1 MDKSSVSRTLLTT
14 TLFPTSYP
22 SYIAVT
28 IYFPGF
34 KLRFSGF
41 DDEWKKSNLGNI
53 SSNEMYGMNS
63 AAKDYDGFNKYIRI
77 TDISETSNK
86 FIPNPLTSPDGD
98 LEDKYKLKKGDIV
111 FARTGASTGKTYL
124 YDDNDRNLYFA
135 GFLIKFH
142 IDNADPKFIFYNT
155 LKEEYLNWV
164 SVMSVRSGQPGIN
177 SNEYKKLPIILPSLD
192 EQNKISNFLTSIDK
206 KIDLLERKH
215 QFYQEFKKFLMQQ
228 IFTQKLRF
236 DDNCQYKTKQ
246 VKDFLIES
254 KIEGIDDINKRLTV
268 KLNLKGITVR
278 ESKTIE
284 IEGATKQFI
293 RKTGQFIYGKQNL
306 HKGAFGIIPKELD
319 GYLTSSDIPSFDFK
333 GGIKPK
339 WFYYY
344 FARKSFYEKLENLS
358 TGTGSK
364 RISPKE
370 FLNIKIIVPEFKEQH
385 KIVCLLEKFD
395 EKINGI
401 SNQIVQMNMFK
412 KSLLQQMFVVQL
424 ILSLLQNKKH
434 I

>member
-1 MDKSSVSRTLLTT
+1 MSEEKLV
-14 TLFPTSYP
+14 P
-22 SYIAVT
+22 
-28 IYFPGF
+28 

-215 QFYQEFKKFLMQQ
+215 QFYQEFKKYLMQQ

-333 GGIKPK
+333 EGIEPK

-395 EKINGI
+395 EKINEI

-412 KSLLQQMFVVQL
+412 KSLLQQMFV
-424 ILSLLQNKKH
+424 
-434 I
+434 

>member
-1 MDKSSVSRTLLTT
+1 M
-14 TLFPTSYP
+14 
-22 SYIAVT
+22 
-28 IYFPGF
+28 
-34 KLRFSGF
+34 RFSGF
-41 DDEWKKSNLGNI
+41 DDEWNEVTLNDVATFSKGKGISKNDISNYGIECVRYGELYTKY
-53 SSNEMYGMNS
+53 NEMIYNIESKTDLDKNELKLSEKNDILIPCSGETAIDLATASCIQKDQVAIGGDITVIKTNQYAPFITYYLNQKKTEIAKYAQGVSIVHLYPKDFKVMN
-63 AAKDYDGFNKYIRI
+63 IRI
-77 TDISETSNK
+77 PS
-86 FIPNPLTSPDGD
+86 
-98 LEDKYKLKKGDIV
+98 
-111 FARTGASTGKTYL
+111 
-124 YDDNDRNLYFA
+124 
-135 GFLIKFH
+135 
-142 IDNADPKFIFYNT
+142 
-155 LKEEYLNWV
+155 
-164 SVMSVRSGQPGIN
+164 IN
-177 SNEYKKLPIILPSLD
+177 EQKMIIR
-192 EQNKISNFLTSIDK
+192 
-206 KIDLLERKH
+206 LLEEITKKE
-215 QFYQEFKKFLMQQ
+215 QLLESKYQQYQEFKKYLMQQ

-333 GGIKPK
+333 GGIEPK

>member
-1 MDKSSVSRTLLTT
+1 MSEEKLV
-14 TLFPTSYP
+14 P
-22 SYIAVT
+22 
-28 IYFPGF
+28 
-34 KLRFSGF
+34 KLRFLEFTDEWSEHKFENIFDIKNGLNKGKDYF
-41 DDEWKKSNLGNI
+41 GEGIRILNYMDVNKYELNTENTIKGLVELTDDEIERYSVKPNDL
-53 SSNEMYGMNS
+53 
-63 AAKDYDGFNKYIRI
+63 FFTR
-77 TDISETSNK
+77 TSETSEE
-86 FIPNPLTSPDGD
+86 IGLTSAYMGNTI
-98 LEDKYKLKKGDIV
+98 KCV
-111 FARTGASTGKTYL
+111 FS
-124 YDDNDRNLYFA
+124 
-135 GFLIKFH
+135 GFLLRARPKIDLNSLFFAYYLRSPRQRNNIIKFSS
-142 IDNADPKFIFYNT
+142 ITTRALI
-155 LKEEYLNWV
+155 
-164 SVMSVRSGQPGIN
+164 SGGNLSKMKIK
-177 SNEYKKLPIILPSLD
+177 YPSIE
-192 EQNKISNFLTSIDK
+192 EQNKIANLFLILDK
-206 KIDLLERKH
+206 KVELLEKKYRE
-215 QFYQEFKKFLMQQ
+215 YQCFKKYLMQKLFAQ
-228 IFTQKLRF
+228 ELRF

-333 GGIKPK
+333 GGIEPK

-412 KSLLQQMFVVQL
+412 KSLLQQMFV
-424 ILSLLQNKKH
+424 
-434 I
+434 

>member
-1 MDKSSVSRTLLTT
+1 MSEEKLV
-14 TLFPTSYP
+14 P
-22 SYIAVT
+22 
-28 IYFPGF
+28 

-41 DDEWKKSNLGNI
+41 DDEWIIKKLNDVSDVNPKTRELPEKFVYIDLDSVNHGILTKFNQITKNEAPSRAQRCLNVNDILFQTVRPYQMNNLFFELYDGEYVASTGYAQIKSKIVPKFLYYYLHYNKFVNEVLNRCTGTSYPAINSNDLKKI
-53 SSNEMYGMNS
+53 KIKIPSSSNEQRL
-63 AAKDYDGFNKYIRI
+63 I
-77 TDISETSNK
+77 
-86 FIPNPLTSPDGD
+86 GD
-98 LEDKYKLKKGDIV
+98 LFYKLDQKIELLKDKYN
-111 FARTGASTGKTYL
+111 Y
-124 YDDNDRNLYFA
+124 
-135 GFLIKFH
+135 
-142 IDNADPKFIFYNT
+142 
-155 LKEEYLNWV
+155 
-164 SVMSVRSGQPGIN
+164 
-177 SNEYKKLPIILPSLD
+177 
-192 EQNKISNFLTSIDK
+192 
-206 KIDLLERKH
+206 
-215 QFYQEFKKFLMQQ
+215 YQDFKKFLMQQ

-254 KIEGIDDINKRLTV
+254 KIESIDDINKRLTV

-333 GGIKPK
+333 EGIEPK

-395 EKINGI
+395 EKINEI

-412 KSLLQQMFVVQL
+412 KSLLQQMFV
-424 ILSLLQNKKH
+424 
-434 I
+434 

>member
-1 MDKSSVSRTLLTT
+1 M
-14 TLFPTSYP
+14 
-22 SYIAVT
+22 
-28 IYFPGF
+28 
-34 KLRFSGF
+34 RFSGF
-41 DDEWKKSNLGNI
+41 DDEWKTYKLKDLLHNKSSSISINQLDDNVGNYPLYGASGFLKCIDFYEMDSDYISIVKDGSGVGNI
-53 SSNEMYGMNS
+53 SFHEKNTSVVNTS
-63 AAKDYDGFNKYIRI
+63 QYILPK
-77 TDISETSNK
+77 E
-86 FIPNPLTSPDGD
+86 
-98 LEDKYKLKKGDIV
+98 
-111 FARTGASTGKTYL
+111 
-124 YDDNDRNLYFA
+124 NLN
-135 GFLIKFH
+135 IH
-142 IDNADPKFIFYNT
+142 FIFYLLQTIN
-155 LKEEYLNWV
+155 LNK
-164 SVMSVRSGQPGIN
+164 
-177 SNEYKKLPIILPSLD
+177 YKTGSTIPHIYFKDYSIEKVKIPKYD
-192 EQNKISNFLTSIDK
+192 EQK
-206 KIDLLERKH
+206 KIGILLKNLDAKIEILDNKL
-215 QFYQEFKKFLMQQ
+215 QMCQNFKKYLMQQ

-333 GGIKPK
+333 GGIEPK

-412 KSLLQQMFVVQL
+412 KSLLQQMFVSMRTMV
-424 ILSLLQNKKH
+424 S
-434 I
+434 

>member
-1 MDKSSVSRTLLTT
+1 M
-14 TLFPTSYP
+14 
-22 SYIAVT
+22 
-28 IYFPGF
+28 
-34 KLRFSGF
+34 RFSGF
-41 DDEWKKSNLGNI
+41 TDEWNEVTLNDVATFSKGKGISKNDISNYGIECVRYGELYTKY
-53 SSNEMYGMNS
+53 NEMIYNIESKTDLDKNELKLSEKNDILIPCSGETAIDLATASCIQKDQVAIGGDITVIKTNQYAPFITYYLNQKKTEIAKYAQGVSIVHLYPKDFKVMN
-63 AAKDYDGFNKYIRI
+63 IRI
-77 TDISETSNK
+77 PS
-86 FIPNPLTSPDGD
+86 
-98 LEDKYKLKKGDIV
+98 
-111 FARTGASTGKTYL
+111 
-124 YDDNDRNLYFA
+124 
-135 GFLIKFH
+135 
-142 IDNADPKFIFYNT
+142 
-155 LKEEYLNWV
+155 
-164 SVMSVRSGQPGIN
+164 IN
-177 SNEYKKLPIILPSLD
+177 EQKMIIR
-192 EQNKISNFLTSIDK
+192 
-206 KIDLLERKH
+206 LLEEITKKE
-215 QFYQEFKKFLMQQ
+215 QLLESKYQQYQEFKKYLMQQ

-254 KIEGIDDINKRLTV
+254 KIESIDDINKRLTV

-333 GGIKPK
+333 EGIEPK

-395 EKINGI
+395 EKINEI

>member
-1 MDKSSVSRTLLTT
+1 M
-14 TLFPTSYP
+14 
-22 SYIAVT
+22 
-28 IYFPGF
+28 
-34 KLRFSGF
+34 RFSGF
-41 DDEWKKSNLGNI
+41 DDEWIEEKLGNLVQIKSGECTKNLITGIDNSIPYFKVEQLNNSLKYQIKTPYFINDKSKIVNKGSIIFPKRGAAILLNKIRILNQDSFMDTNLMTLTPNNKLYNEFLYYFIYKENLSKIADTTSIPQLNNKHIKPYPIKLPSFEEQLKISKFI
-53 SSNEMYGMNS
+53 SSVDKKVALLSQNLEI
-63 AAKDYDGFNKYIRI
+63 FN
-77 TDISETSNK
+77 D
-86 FIPNPLTSPDGD
+86 F
-98 LEDKYKLKKGDIV
+98 KKG
-111 FARTGASTGKTYL
+111 
-124 YDDNDRNLYFA
+124 
-135 GFLIKFH
+135 
-142 IDNADPKFIFYNT
+142 
-155 LKEEYLNWV
+155 
-164 SVMSVRSGQPGIN
+164 
-177 SNEYKKLPIILPSLD
+177 
-192 EQNKISNFLTSIDK
+192 
-206 KIDLLERKH
+206 LL
-215 QFYQEFKKFLMQQ
+215 QQ

-268 KLNLKGITVR
+268 KLNLNGITVR

-333 GGIKPK
+333 GGIEPK

-385 KIVCLLEKFD
+385 KIVCLFEKFD

>member
-1 MDKSSVSRTLLTT
+1 MSEEKLV
-14 TLFPTSYP
+14 P
-22 SYIAVT
+22 
-28 IYFPGF
+28 

-41 DDEWKKSNLGNI
+41 TDEWNEVTLNDVATFSKGKGISKNDISNYGIECVRYGELYTKY
-53 SSNEMYGMNS
+53 NEMIYNIESKTDLDKNELKLSEKNDILIPCSGETAIDLATASCIQKDQVAIGGDITVIKTNQYAPFITYYLNQKKTEIAKYAQGVSIVHLYPKDFKVMN
-63 AAKDYDGFNKYIRI
+63 IRI
-77 TDISETSNK
+77 PS
-86 FIPNPLTSPDGD
+86 
-98 LEDKYKLKKGDIV
+98 
-111 FARTGASTGKTYL
+111 
-124 YDDNDRNLYFA
+124 
-135 GFLIKFH
+135 
-142 IDNADPKFIFYNT
+142 
-155 LKEEYLNWV
+155 
-164 SVMSVRSGQPGIN
+164 IN
-177 SNEYKKLPIILPSLD
+177 EQKMIIR
-192 EQNKISNFLTSIDK
+192 
-206 KIDLLERKH
+206 LLEEITKKE
-215 QFYQEFKKFLMQQ
+215 QLLESKYQQYQEFKKYLMQQ

-333 GGIKPK
+333 EGIEPK

-395 EKINGI
+395 EKINEI

-412 KSLLQQMFVVQL
+412 KSLLQQMFV
-424 ILSLLQNKKH
+424 
-434 I
+434 

>member
-1 MDKSSVSRTLLTT
+1 MSEEKLV
-14 TLFPTSYP
+14 P
-22 SYIAVT
+22 
-28 IYFPGF
+28 

-41 DDEWKKSNLGNI
+41 TDEWNEVTLNDVATFSKGKGISKNDISNYGIECVRYGELYTKY
-53 SSNEMYGMNS
+53 NEMIYNIESKTDLDKNELKLSEKNDILIPCSGETAIDLATASCIQKDQVAIGGDITVIKTNQYAPFITYYLNQKKTEIAKYAQGVSIVHLYPKDFKVMN
-63 AAKDYDGFNKYIRI
+63 IRI
-77 TDISETSNK
+77 PS
-86 FIPNPLTSPDGD
+86 
-98 LEDKYKLKKGDIV
+98 
-111 FARTGASTGKTYL
+111 
-124 YDDNDRNLYFA
+124 
-135 GFLIKFH
+135 
-142 IDNADPKFIFYNT
+142 
-155 LKEEYLNWV
+155 
-164 SVMSVRSGQPGIN
+164 IN
-177 SNEYKKLPIILPSLD
+177 EQKMIIR
-192 EQNKISNFLTSIDK
+192 
-206 KIDLLERKH
+206 LLEEITKKE
-215 QFYQEFKKFLMQQ
+215 QLLESKYQQYQEFKKYLMQQ

-254 KIEGIDDINKRLTV
+254 KIESIDDINKRLTV

-333 GGIKPK
+333 EGIEPK

-395 EKINGI
+395 EKINEI
-401 SNQIVQMNMFK
+401 SNLNFCVKICCIKNFL
-412 KSLLQQMFVVQL
+412 KS
-424 ILSLLQNKKH
+424 
-434 I
+434 

>member
-1 MDKSSVSRTLLTT
+1 MSEEKLV
-14 TLFPTSYP
+14 P
-22 SYIAVT
+22 
-28 IYFPGF
+28 

-41 DDEWKKSNLGNI
+41 DDEWIEEKLGNLVQIKSGECTKNLITGIDNSIPYFKVEQLNNSLKYQIKTPYFINDKSKIVNKGSIIFPKRGAAILLNKIRILNQDSFMDTNLMTLTPNNKLYNEFLYYFIYKENLSKIADTTSIPQLNNKHIKPYPIKLPSFEEQLKISKFI
-53 SSNEMYGMNS
+53 SSVDKKVALLSQNLEI
-63 AAKDYDGFNKYIRI
+63 FN
-77 TDISETSNK
+77 D
-86 FIPNPLTSPDGD
+86 F
-98 LEDKYKLKKGDIV
+98 KKG
-111 FARTGASTGKTYL
+111 
-124 YDDNDRNLYFA
+124 
-135 GFLIKFH
+135 
-142 IDNADPKFIFYNT
+142 
-155 LKEEYLNWV
+155 
-164 SVMSVRSGQPGIN
+164 
-177 SNEYKKLPIILPSLD
+177 
-192 EQNKISNFLTSIDK
+192 
-206 KIDLLERKH
+206 LL
-215 QFYQEFKKFLMQQ
+215 QQ

-333 GGIKPK
+333 GGIEPK

-412 KSLLQQMFVVQL
+412 KSLLQQMFV
-424 ILSLLQNKKH
+424 
-434 I
+434 

>member
-1 MDKSSVSRTLLTT
+1 MSEEKLV
-14 TLFPTSYP
+14 P
-22 SYIAVT
+22 
-28 IYFPGF
+28 

-41 DDEWKKSNLGNI
+41 DDEWIEEKLGNLVQIKSGECTKNLITGIDNSIPYFKVEQLNNSLKYQIKTPYFINDKSKIVNKGSIIFPKRGAAILLNKIRILNQDSFMDTNLMTLTPNNKLYNEFLYYFIYKENLSKIADTTSIPQLNNKHIKPYPIKLPSFEEQLKISKFI
-53 SSNEMYGMNS
+53 SSVDKKVSLLSQNLEI
-63 AAKDYDGFNKYIRI
+63 FN
-77 TDISETSNK
+77 D
-86 FIPNPLTSPDGD
+86 F
-98 LEDKYKLKKGDIV
+98 KKG
-111 FARTGASTGKTYL
+111 
-124 YDDNDRNLYFA
+124 
-135 GFLIKFH
+135 
-142 IDNADPKFIFYNT
+142 
-155 LKEEYLNWV
+155 
-164 SVMSVRSGQPGIN
+164 
-177 SNEYKKLPIILPSLD
+177 
-192 EQNKISNFLTSIDK
+192 
-206 KIDLLERKH
+206 LL
-215 QFYQEFKKFLMQQ
+215 QQ

-333 GGIKPK
+333 GGIEPK

-412 KSLLQQMFVVQL
+412 KSLLQQMFV
-424 ILSLLQNKKH
+424 
-434 I
+434 

>member
-1 MDKSSVSRTLLTT
+1 M
-14 TLFPTSYP
+14 
-22 SYIAVT
+22 
-28 IYFPGF
+28 
-34 KLRFSGF
+34 RFSGF
-41 DDEWKKSNLGNI
+41 TDEWKKSNLGNI

-86 FIPNPLTSPDGD
+86 FIPNPLTSPDGY

-142 IDNADPKFIFYNT
+142 IDNANPKFIFYNT

-164 SVMSVRSGQPGIN
+164 SIMSVRSGQPGIN

-192 EQNKISNFLTSIDK
+192 EQNEISNFLTSIDK

-215 QFYQEFKKFLMQQ
+215 QFYQEFKKYLMQQ

-236 DDNCQYKTKQ
+236 NFTDDWKQYKL
-246 VKDFLIES
+246 KDV
-254 KIEGIDDINKRLTV
+254 LTV
-268 KLNLKGITVR
+268 KSSSISINQLEENTGDYPLYGASGFLKNIDFCEMDVDYI
-278 ESKTIE
+278 SIVK
-284 IEGATKQFI
+284 
-293 RKTGQFIYGKQNL
+293 
-306 HKGAFGIIPKELD
+306 D
-319 GYLTSSDIPSFDFK
+319 GS
-333 GGIKPK
+333 GVG
-339 WFYYY
+339 
-344 FARKSFYEKLENLS
+344 NLS
-358 TGTGSK
+358 FHEKNSSIVNTSQYLLPKKNFNINFLYYLLQTINLMKYVNGSS
-364 RISPKE
+364 IPH
-370 FLNIKIIVPEFKEQH
+370 IYFKDYC
-385 KIVCLLEKFD
+385 I
-395 EKINGI
+395 EKINIPSLDEQEKIGKLFVDVDI
-401 SNQIVQMNMFK
+401 TMENLNKNINATQEFK
-412 KSLLQQMFVVQL
+412 KGLLQQMFVVQL